1 MLLKLLVT
9 ATLIAI
15 TIVWWQRRKHPT
27 SPNQPTNHPNGELT
41 LAQAYAILGL
51 SAPCQRADI
60 IFSHRRLMAGVHPDK
75 GGSNYLAA
83 QLNAA
88 KERLL
93 AVHPE

>member
-15 TIVWWQRRKHPT
+15 TIVWWQRRKQPT
-27 SPNQPTNHPNGELT
+27 APNQPNGEMT

-51 SAPCQRADI
+51 TAPCQRADI

-93 AVHPE
+93 VVHPD

>member
-27 SPNQPTNHPNGELT
+27 TPSQPNGDMS

-51 SAPCQRADI
+51 SAPCQRADVI
-60 IFSHRRLMAGVHPDK
+60 ASHRRLMAGVHPDK

-93 AVHPE
+93 AAHPD

>member
-9 ATLIAI
+9 ATLVAL

-27 SPNQPTNHPNGELT
+27 TPNQLDGEIT

-51 SAPCQRADI
+51 TAPCQRADI
-60 IFSHRRLMAGVHPDK
+60 IFSHRRLMAAVHPDK

-88 KERLL
+88 KQRLL
-93 AVHPE
+93 AVHPD